1 MKVHSGALK
10 PEDQLTQHLPA
21 QTGSAL
27 ISTAPAGTAGTH
39 GCREPGA
46 ATGKSPC
53 HAVLCHAGGRSE
65 GRTRGE
71 QGWRGERTQKGR
83 ASDAAFPTRR
93 ALGMAFVTSQVQNS
107 PKPPAAGHAAGRL
120 PFPWPRG
127 GFGLPVSCPFRRK
140 FSGFSF
146 TATGTCIIDKE
157 PDWYISVRYAVL
169 RELTP

>member
-27 ISTAPAGTAGTH
+27 ISTAPAGTAGAH

-53 HAVLCHAGGRSE
+53 HAAPCHAGGRSE

-71 QGWRGERTQKGR
+71 QGWRGNAHGKAERATQRFLQGGLWEWLSLPPRYKTARSPQQPGTPQDGCLSR
-83 ASDAAFPTRR
+83 GPAVASAC
-93 ALGMAFVTSQVQNS
+93 
-107 PKPPAAGHAAGRL
+107 
-120 PFPWPRG
+120 PFPAPLG
-127 GFGLPVSCPFRRK
+127 GNSVVFLSRPPVPALSTKNR
-140 FSGFSF
+140 
-146 TATGTCIIDKE
+146 TGIYQCIML
-157 PDWYISVRYAVL
+157 YCVS
-169 RELTP
+169 